1 MEQTIEIPADAKTV
15 INKKI
20 DEEVARR
27 AHRLDFGTVYELIG
41 NRPFFLAGGS
51 LCGDPVNDFD
61 LYPDPTMPFNR
72 TAVKAAVL
80 ANPGKY
86 ELLANT
92 PNAITVKLINKAQVV
107 QFCSYQKPSLIALV
121 ESFDFSHIQVGI
133 RFTGDGKPP
142 HANDVYYTDE
152 FILANVTRRT
162 VYTGSEY
169 PLSSLI
175 RLFKYAKRNKL
186 TRIGVARAVMK
197 ILKDVLNRGFE
208 NYDDFKSQIDA
219 IDLCLPDL
227 QEAFELYQ
235 TCFAEGLV
243 THTREEN

>member
-1 MEQTIEIPADAKTV
+1 MDTSY
-15 INKKI
+15 INKEI
-20 DEEVARR
+20 DKEVVRR
-27 AHRLDFGTVYELIG
+27 AYRLDFGTVYELIG

-61 LYPDPTMPFNR
+61 LYPDPTMPFGR
-72 TAVKAAVL
+72 AAIRDAVF

-86 ELLANT
+86 ELLTST
-92 PNAITVKLINKAQVV
+92 PNAITVKIIGKAQVV

-121 ESFDFSHIQVGI
+121 KSFDFSHIQVGI

-142 HANDVYYTDE
+142 HADDAYYTDE

-169 PLSSLI
+169 PLSSLV
-175 RLFKYAKRNKL
+175 RLFKYAKRDKL
-186 TRIGVARAVMK
+186 TRIGVAQAAMK
-197 ILKDVLNRGFE
+197 ILKDVLDRGYK

-219 IDLCLPDL
+219 VDLGLPNM
-227 QEAFELYQ
+227 QEAFDLYRMCV
-235 TCFAEGLV
+235 TKGLV
-243 THTREEN
+243 EYTRQEEN